1 MKQNPDFEAGAK
13 QLVKLLRSFPITA
26 GNLAINHFKDSFKD
40 AAWEGKA
47 WEKRKPNPFESNA
60 GSRALLV
67 QSRALYRSIR
77 RVEAGA
83 GFVKIA
89 TDVPY
94 AQIHN
99 EGGTIV
105 QTPTWKQRMFFSHAS
120 DKFFAS
126 KNTALG
132 NQFAAMSTAKR
143 LVIKIPKRQFM
154 GNSEALNA
162 KIEKRLIQDFHDIVE
177 SSVFQ

>member
-1 MKQNPDFEAGAK
+1 MNQNPNFEAGAK

-26 GNLAINHFKDSFKD
+26 GNMAVNHFKDSFKS
-40 AAWEGKA
+40 AAWDGQA
-47 WEKRKPNPFESNA
+47 WEKRKPNPFEPNA

-77 RVEAGA
+77 RVEAGT
-83 GFVKIA
+83 GFVKVA

-94 AQIHN
+94 AEIHN
-99 EGGTIV
+99 EGGTII
-105 QTPTWKQRMFFSHAS
+105 QKPTFRQRMFFSHAS

-154 GNSEALNA
+154 GNSDSLNA
-162 KIEKRLIQDFHDIVE
+162 KIEKN
-177 SSVFQ
+177 